1 MIYNYSTKPEGGFR
15 VKVKGESSPI
25 DRQGKDKAKATLFY
39 LGIEN
44 ETAKTSQHSDI
55 DIYGFDHALEAS
67 CPEVYGKTDA
77 SISSTHGTGLE
88 VISRPCTIGYWFSSH
103 LAERIAETS
112 TACGFKANGSCG
124 FHVHVSRAPYTAK
137 GCDMARIEAGFVVVL
152 ERFWKEFSALS
163 ARESVRGRDPFY
175 WCQRTK
181 CKTYESADEFCRAQ
195 KLDHNRRYF
204 CINTQNAHTI
214 ELRLWAGTSDPQRMK
229 AYIALTYG
237 VAVFLL
243 NGGDAE
249 HCTFKEAISY
259 AHLPSESAKWMHEC
273 GLV

>member
-1 MIYNYSTKPEGGFR
+1 MIYSYSTKPQGGFR
-15 VKVKGESSPI
+15 VKVKGETSPV
-25 DRQGKDKAKATLFY
+25 DRVGKDTAKSTLFY

-44 ETAKTSQHSDI
+44 ETEKLNEHLDVDI
-55 DIYGFDHALEAS
+55 QGFDRALEAT
-67 CPEVYGKTDA
+67 CPEVYGKMDG
-77 SISSTHGTGLE
+77 SISGTYGTGLE

-112 TACGFKANGSCG
+112 RQCGFKAGKSCG
-124 FHVHVSRAPYTAK
+124 FHVHISRAPFTAK
-137 GCDMARIEAGFVVVL
+137 GCNMARIEAGFCVVL
-152 ERFWKEFSALS
+152 ERFWNEFSKLS
-163 ARESVRGRDPFY
+163 DRTGRDPFY
-175 WCQRTK
+175 WCKPTK
-181 CKTYESADEFCRAQ
+181 CKTYAKALEFCDRQ
-195 KLDHNRRYF
+195 KESHERRYY
-204 CINTQNAHTI
+204 CINTQNSHTI

-237 VAVFLL
+237 VATFLL

>member
-44 ETAKTSQHSDI
+44 ETEKTSEHAEI
-55 DIYGFDHALEAS
+55 DYRAFDRALETA
-67 CPEVYGKTDA
+67 CPEVYEKTDA
-77 SISSTHGTGLE
+77 SIRDNGYGTGLE
-88 VISRPCTIGYWFSSH
+88 VISRPCTIGYWFSSN

-112 TACGFKANGSCG
+112 RACGFKAGKSCG
-124 FHVHVSRAPYTAK
+124 FHVHVSRAPFTAK
-137 GCDMARIEAGFVVVL
+137 GCDMARIEAGFCVVL
-152 ERFWKEFSALS
+152 ERFWNEFSKLS
-163 ARESVRGRDPFY
+163 ARTGRDPFY
-175 WCQRTK
+175 WCKPTK
-181 CKTYESADEFCRAQ
+181 CKTYAKALEFCETQ
-195 KLDHNRRYF
+195 KEYHDERYY
-204 CINTQNAHTI
+204 CVNTQNTHTI

-249 HCTFKEAISY
+249 YCTFKEAISY
-259 AHLPSESAKWMHEC
+259 SHLPSESAKWMHEC